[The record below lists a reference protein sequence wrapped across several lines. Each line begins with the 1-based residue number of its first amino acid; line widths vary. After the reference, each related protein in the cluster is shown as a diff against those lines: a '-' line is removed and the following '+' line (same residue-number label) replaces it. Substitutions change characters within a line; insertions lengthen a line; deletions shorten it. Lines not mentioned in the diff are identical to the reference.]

1 MGIFGAM
8 MEVEEAVHIQGKEDQ
23 GKALQHLGHQGVRE
37 KRKNQQNTL
46 KRSRKN
52 VGEKQECGTICI

>member
-1 MGIFGAM
+1 MGTFGAM
-8 MEVEEAVHIQGKEDQ
+8 MEVKEGVHIQGKEGQ
-23 GKALQHLGHQGVRE
+23 GRALQHLGHQGVRE

-52 VGEKQECGTICI
+52 VGGKQECGTICV